1 MYNNGCLDIEEYL
14 NEIDRLILQY
24 ENYMYLSETARIEAN
39 KYITLRL
46 ISIKRQFLLDTKYY
60 IQNKQQRGEKVD
72 LVLER

>member
-24 ENYMYLSETARIEAN
+24 ENYMYLSETTRIEAN

-46 ISIKRQFLLDTKYY
+46 ISIERQFLVDIKYY
-60 IQNKQQRGEKVD
+60 I
-72 LVLER
+72 